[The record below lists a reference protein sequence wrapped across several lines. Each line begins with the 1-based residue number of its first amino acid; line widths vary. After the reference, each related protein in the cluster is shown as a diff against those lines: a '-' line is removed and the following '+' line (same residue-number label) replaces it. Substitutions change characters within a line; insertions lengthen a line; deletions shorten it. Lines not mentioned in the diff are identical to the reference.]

1 MSSAPIDGTLQ
12 CKQLNNYSE
21 IAQQTLRTPP
31 NTGGF
36 SDFPSSMKSQPQ
48 SLHLK
53 GGAWTVS
60 GHCVQIR
67 YISEEGPVWRRDHGP
82 LPGQCHQGR
91 GPRKAP
97 HHCCHPH
104 LLHPSGGAGVGVSP
118 QLPPVIGACT
128 LSQFS
133 HCTCIWPAMEREVA
147 AGHVALPG
155 GLSHPGSCI
164 SSGLELLC
172 TAAMHGETSSARML
186 RGLDVRW
193 KAASD
198 HCPVSTPS
206 QSTPRIDSYA
216 VLHTFCG
223 IPSMANV
230 RGRRS

>member
-1 MSSAPIDGTLQ
+1 MAHCNASSSTITQKL
-12 CKQLNNYSE
+12 LNKHS
-21 IAQQTLRTPP
+21 
-31 NTGGF
+31 GGHLIQEAS
-36 SDFPSSMKSQPQ
+36 SDFPSSMKSQPH
-48 SLHLK
+48 SLHLT

-60 GHCVQIR
+60 GHCVQIH

-91 GPRKAP
+91 RPRKAP

-104 LLHPSGGAGVGVSP
+104 LLHPGGGAGVGVPP
-118 QLPPVIGACT
+118 QLPPVTGACT

-155 GLSHPGSCI
+155 GLSHQGSCI

-172 TAAMHGETSSARML
+172 AAAIHGETSSARML

-193 KAASD
+193 KAALPTIAQSALPLSQ
-198 HCPVSTPS
+198 HRGSSRMPPS
-206 QSTPRIDSYA
+206 ILSVAFPRWR
-216 VLHTFCG
+216 
-223 IPSMANV
+223 M
-230 RGRRS
+230 